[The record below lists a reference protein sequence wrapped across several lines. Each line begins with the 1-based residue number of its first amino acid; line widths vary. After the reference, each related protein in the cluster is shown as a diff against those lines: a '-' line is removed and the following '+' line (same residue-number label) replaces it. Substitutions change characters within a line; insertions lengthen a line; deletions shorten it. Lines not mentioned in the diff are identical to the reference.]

1 MHYFQK
7 RLIIAF
13 LALMMLP
20 MMTLQAKQ
28 NSNGPRSNARD
39 CYEPDRGFVAGLNLT
54 DGQIDQLKKNKNEK
68 RKTMI
73 TLRSDLRLLRVDL
86 AEAASKSNPDMGAIK
101 RMSREIGDVHARL
114 TEERVRGIIYLRSVL
129 NDEQRKILDERRMQ
143 FGMKNG
149 KQMRGHWR

>member
-1 MHYFQK
+1 MHDFQK

-20 MMTLQAKQ
+20 MTTLQAKQ
-28 NSNGPRSNARD
+28 NSNGPRNARD

-54 DGQIDQLKKNKNEK
+54 DSQIDLLKKNKNEK

-86 AEAASKSNPDMGAIK
+86 AEAASRSNPDMVKIK
-101 RMSREIGDVHARL
+101 RISRKIGDVHARL

-149 KQMRGHWR
+149 KRMSGHWR